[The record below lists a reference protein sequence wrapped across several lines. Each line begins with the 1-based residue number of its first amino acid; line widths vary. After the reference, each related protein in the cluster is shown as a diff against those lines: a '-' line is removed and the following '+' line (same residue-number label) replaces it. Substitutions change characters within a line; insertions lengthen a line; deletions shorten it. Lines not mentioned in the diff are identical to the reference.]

1 MSLINDALKKANQQ
15 GPSSGNSQSPAVG
28 LRPTSDSSRSA
39 GGAVRAVVAV
49 AASLMVLA
57 AGWFIWNALKA
68 ANDQPP
74 AVQTDLPKET
84 RPQRAVAEKAPLP
97 AAPAAS
103 LNPPSRIE
111 VNTNTIVRRPD
122 APSVPAVG
130 PAPLAAPDQPG
141 STPVSDTGAGGQGGS
156 TAQVPPPSNPPA
168 AVPAVW
174 PEIKLQAI
182 FYRLTKSS
190 ARINGQVVSVG
201 DSVGA
206 AKVTAIERDR
216 VELELGGE
224 KKVVQVL
231 KGK

>member
-1 MSLINDALKKANQQ
+1 MSLINDALKKANRQ

-28 LRPTSDSSRSA
+28 LRPASESASSA

-49 AASLMVLA
+49 AACLMVLA

-74 AVQTDLPKET
+74 AVQADSSKET
-84 RPQRAVAEKAPLP
+84 RPQGVVSEKSPAPSLTSPAV
-97 AAPAAS
+97 
-103 LNPPSRIE
+103 NPPSRIE

-122 APSVPAVG
+122 ATGVTATGSTPA
-130 PAPLAAPDQPG
+130 AAPDQPASAPATETVASG
-141 STPVSDTGAGGQGGS
+141 QPST
-156 TAQVPPPSNPPA
+156 TAQVAPPANPPTVA
-168 AVPAVW
+168 PAVW
-174 PEIKLQAI
+174 PDIKLQAI
-182 FYRLTKSS
+182 FYRLSKSS

-216 VELELGGE
+216 VELEMAGE

>member
-1 MSLINDALKKANQQ
+1 MSLINDALKKANRPGQ
-15 GPSSGNSQSPAVG
+15 SSGNSQSPAVG
-28 LRPTSDSSRSA
+28 LRPANDSSKSA
-39 GGAVRAVVAV
+39 GGAFRAVVAV

-68 ANDQPP
+68 ANDQTP
-74 AVQTDLPKET
+74 AAQTDLPKQA
-84 RPQRAVAEKAPLP
+84 PAHQSVAEKPPLP
-97 AAPAAS
+97 AAPAAG

-122 APSVPAVG
+122 APGAAAASSAPA
-130 PAPLAAPDQPG
+130 AAPDQTG
-141 STPVSDTGAGGQGGS
+141 STPFPDTV
-156 TAQVPPPSNPPA
+156 AQVPPPSNPPT
-168 AVPAVW
+168 VIPAVW
-174 PEIKLQAI
+174 PEIRLQAI

-206 AKVTAIERDR
+206 AKITAIERDR
-216 VELELGGE
+216 VELEMSGE
-224 KKVVQVL
+224 KKVIQVL